1 MDQSTTFCLSP
12 SIRLYQKVLV
22 EEHGGRPAATDTAAA
37 GPNAVA
43 AAGPKGDLLRR
54 MEDSLAEFSRHV
66 LEQAAKPGQ
75 LETWHRAVDAMTTKY
90 SCMTTAGRVS
100 ALCNFGAVPGGGR
113 SGSRS
118 GVQRTSA
125 ARRGR
130 SARLRDKARVS
141 PDRPPNSKPA
151 DERSVK
157 IVIFSH
163 CPKE

>member
-43 AAGPKGDLLRR
+43 AAGPKGDLMRR

-100 ALCNFGAVPGGGR
+100 ALCNFGGGR
-113 SGSRS
+113 SGSR
-118 GVQRTSA
+118 GAVQRTSA

-157 IVIFSH
+157 IVIFST